1 MPFDERVFRRAQP
14 PLARARASLF
24 PCFATL
30 AFPFRPEVVSN
41 ACLKINQSFEI
52 LEGIVRP
59 RFAFL
64 SRFAVKFVEVAGA
77 GLASA
82 ACAYVFGQIERPQPP
97 AAPVVQMAPASVE
110 RARMTQNDYPL
121 LGETARKETDR
132 PESAAAVPTPV
143 AAPKLARSTQAASP
157 RRNQKSEQGPLAETK
172 ARSGEPLALSS
183 SRVASNAEPHAA
195 PNAPGQSFQAP
206 VGYEGSAASNSGE
219 EEQPLLARLKQIP
232 SWFLPE
238 NDRIFGELPR
248 PPMPVGE
255 FLQSSM

>member
-1 MPFDERVFRRAQP
+1 
-14 PLARARASLF
+14 
-24 PCFATL
+24 
-30 AFPFRPEVVSN
+30 
-41 ACLKINQSFEI
+41 LKINQSFEI

-97 AAPVVQMAPASVE
+97 AAPVVQMAPLSVE
-110 RARMTQNDYPL
+110 RARMTENDYPL
-121 LGETARKETDR
+121 LGETARKETDSQ
-132 PESAAAVPTPV
+132 PETAAAVPTPV

-172 ARSGEPLALSS
+172 ARSGEPLALLS
-183 SRVASNAEPHAA
+183 SRVASNAP
-195 PNAPGQSFQAP
+195 PNAPGQSVRTP
-206 VGYEGSAASNSGE
+206 VRYEGSAAPNSGE